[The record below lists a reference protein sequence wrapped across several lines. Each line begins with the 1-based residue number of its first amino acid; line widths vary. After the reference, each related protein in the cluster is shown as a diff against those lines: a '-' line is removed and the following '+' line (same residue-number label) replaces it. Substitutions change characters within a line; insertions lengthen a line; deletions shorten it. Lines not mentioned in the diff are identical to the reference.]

1 VTFRHPAVRPLAVT
15 TYARTMA
22 EHLELPRPLQLL
34 RTMAWS
40 LSESLGIPLAAF
52 AIAAWL
58 GGRDAGLLAG
68 LAATWITVGVRK
80 LTTGSVPGLLA
91 ISTLVLSV
99 QTAVVLAT
107 GNLWIFLVHFP
118 LANLLLCIMFARTAR
133 GTRPLCAQ
141 LATEMLALRQPAG
154 HHAGLHRFF
163 QGATWL
169 WSGVFLLLAACLA
182 ALLATEPTATFLL
195 LTTVATVTLIALGV
209 GASVLWFRSVLR
221 RLGLRLRFAPA

>member
-1 VTFRHPAVRPLAVT
+1 MTFRPAMRSLPVT
-15 TYARTMA
+15 TYARNMA

-80 LTTGSVPGLLA
+80 LATGSVPGLLA
-91 ISTLVLSV
+91 ISTLVLSI

-133 GTRPLCAQ
+133 GAKPLCAQ

-195 LTTVATVTLIALGV
+195 LTTVATVTLIGLGI

-221 RLGLRLRFAPA
+221 RQGLRLRFAPA